1 MCLLTYQKEPI
12 ILKEDK
18 VVWKVMKEEIAG
30 KILTWFNNFYYT
42 LNKLCKQPINIGD
55 TVQAFDDPQYEMYID
70 EIDHKTYILK
80 ENVIS
85 IDKGFHAFTDKR
97 LARKYAPIG
106 STYKFLYKCIIPAG
120 SEYYEDETGLC
131 VSNQII
137 IVEKVD

>member
-18 VVWKVMKEEIAG
+18 VVWKILKKNLVSQHEEF
-30 KILTWFNNFYYT
+30 K
-42 LNKLCKQPINIGD
+42 
-55 TVQAFDDPQYEMYID
+55 
-70 EIDHKTYILK
+70 YILGK
-80 ENVIS
+80 LYKTEIVFTDSAAVYDDEQEVYWVAPGVRKPDVVSIS
-85 IDKGFHAFTDKR
+85 EGFHSFYSEKYTDIILDR
-97 LARKYAPIG
+97 SYLQY
-106 STYKFLYKCIIPAG
+106 YKYKCTIPAG

>member
-18 VVWKVMKEEIAG
+18 VVWK
-30 KILTWFNNFYYT
+30 L
-42 LNKLCKQPINIGD
+42 
-55 TVQAFDDPQYEMYID
+55 
-70 EIDHKTYILK
+70 LK
-80 ENVIS
+80 ENLIS
-85 IDKGFHAFTDKR
+85 QYADFEYILGKLYKTEIVFTNSDRIYDDEQEIYWVVPGVRKPGVVSISEGFHSFYSE
-97 LARKYAPIG
+97 KYIDIILDR
-106 STYKFLYKCIIPAG
+106 SYLQYYKYKCTIPAG

>member
-18 VVWKVMKEEIAG
+18 VVWKILKKNLRSQHENFKYILEKLYKTEIVFTDSVYIYDDEQEIYRAAFRVRKPG
-30 KILTWFNNFYYT
+30 VVSISEGFHSFYSE
-42 LNKLCKQPINIGD
+42 G
-55 TVQAFDDPQYEMYID
+55 YID
-70 EIDHKTYILK
+70 II
-80 ENVIS
+80 
-85 IDKGFHAFTDKR
+85 
-97 LARKYAPIG
+97 LARHVEYLG
-106 STYKFLYKCIIPAG
+106 WCKFKAIIPAG